1 MYTYIG
7 EDWVYKN
14 LVPPMNV
21 ELKHGQQYDIHIEF
35 DAQVVYIN
43 GVPIQTKPKETRVVL
58 PPEYQAWIPYN
69 PARFVKDWQPSG

>member
-14 LVPPMNV
+14 IVPPMNV
-21 ELKHGQQYDIHIEF
+21 ELKHGQQYDIHIES
-35 DAQVVYIN
+35 DPQMIYVN
-43 GVPIQTKPKETRVVL
+43 GVPIVTESVEVRVVL
-58 PPEYQAWIPYN
+58 PPDYQAWIPYN

>member
-14 LVPPMNV
+14 LVPPMDV
-21 ELKHGQQYDIHIEF
+21 ELKHGQQYDIHIES
-35 DAQVVYIN
+35 DSHMIYVN
-43 GVPIQTKPKETRVVL
+43 DVPIVTGPAEVRVVL

-69 PARFVKDWQPSG
+69 QARFIKDWQANG

>member
-14 LVPPMNV
+14 LVPPMDV
-21 ELKHGQQYDIHIEF
+21 ELKHGQQYDIRIESN
-35 DAQVVYIN
+35 AQTIYVN
-43 GVPIQTKPKETRVVL
+43 GVPMSTEATEIRVIL

-69 PARFVKDWQPSG
+69 PARFIKNWQANG

>member
-14 LVPPMNV
+14 LVPPMDV
-21 ELKHGQQYDIHIEF
+21 ELKHGQQYDIHIES
-35 DAQVVYIN
+35 DSHMIYVN
-43 GVPIQTKPKETRVVL
+43 GVPIITAPAEVRVVL

-69 PARFVKDWQPSG
+69 PVRFIKDWQANG

>member
-14 LVPPMNV
+14 LVPPMDV
-21 ELKHGQQYDIHIEF
+21 ELKNGQQYDIHIES
-35 DAQVVYIN
+35 DSNMIYVN
-43 GVPIQTKPKETRVVL
+43 GVSIVTRPAEVRVVL

-69 PARFVKDWQPSG
+69 PARFIKDWQANG

>member
-21 ELKHGQQYDIHIEF
+21 ELKHGQQYDIHI
-35 DAQVVYIN
+35 
-43 GVPIQTKPKETRVVL
+43 
-58 PPEYQAWIPYN
+58 
-69 PARFVKDWQPSG
+69 

>member
-21 ELKHGQQYDIHIEF
+21 ELKHGQQYDIHIES
-35 DAQVVYIN
+35 DAQMIYVN
-43 GVPIQTKPKETRVVL
+43 GVPIVTESVEVRVVL
-58 PPEYQAWIPYN
+58 PPDYQAWIPYN

>member
-21 ELKHGQQYDIHIEF
+21 ELKHGQQYDIHIES
-35 DAQVVYIN
+35 DSQMIYVN
-43 GVPIQTKPKETRVVL
+43 GVPIVTEPVEVRVVL
-58 PPEYQAWIPYN
+58 PPDYQAWIPYN
-69 PARFVKDWQPSG
+69 SARFIKDWQPSG

>member
-21 ELKHGQQYDIHIEF
+21 ELKHGQQYDIHIES
-35 DAQVVYIN
+35 DSQMIYVN
-43 GVPIQTKPKETRVVL
+43 GVPKVTEPVEVRVVL
-58 PPEYQAWIPYN
+58 PPDYQAWIPYN
-69 PARFVKDWQPSG
+69 PARFIKDWQPSG

>member
-14 LVPPMNV
+14 LVPPMDV
-21 ELKHGQQYDIHIEF
+21 ELKHGQQYDIHIKS
-35 DAQVVYIN
+35 DSHMIYVN
-43 GVPIQTKPKETRVVL
+43 GVPVVIAPAEVRVVL

-69 PARFVKDWQPSG
+69 PARFIKDWQANG

>member
-14 LVPPMNV
+14 LVPPMDV
-21 ELKHGQQYDIHIEF
+21 ELKHGQQYDIHIES
-35 DAQVVYIN
+35 DSQVVYIN
-43 GVPIQTKPKETRVVL
+43 GVPIQTQPAEVRVVL

-69 PARFVKDWQPSG
+69 PARFIKDWQANG

>member
-1 MYTYIG
+1 MCTYVG

-14 LVPPMNV
+14 LVPPMDV
-21 ELKHGQQYDIHIEF
+21 ELKHGQQYDIHIES

-43 GVPIQTKPKETRVVL
+43 GVPMQTKPTEIRIVL
-58 PPEYQAWIPYN
+58 LPDYQAWIPYN

>member
-21 ELKHGQQYDIHIEF
+21 ELKHGQQYDIHIES
-35 DAQVVYIN
+35 DSQMIYVN
-43 GVPIQTKPKETRVVL
+43 GVSIVTESVEVRVVL
-58 PPEYQAWIPYN
+58 PPDYQAWIPYN
-69 PARFVKDWQPSG
+69 PARFIKDWHANG

>member
-14 LVPPMNV
+14 LVPPMDV
-21 ELKHGQQYDIHIEF
+21 ELKHGQQYDIHIES
-35 DAQVVYIN
+35 DSHMIYVN
-43 GVPIQTKPKETRVVL
+43 GVPIVTGPAEVRVVL

-69 PARFVKDWQPSG
+69 PARFIKDWQTNG

>member
-1 MYTYIG
+1 MYIYIG

-21 ELKHGQQYDIHIEF
+21 ELKHGQQYDIHIES
-35 DAQVVYIN
+35 DPQMIYIN
-43 GVPIQTKPKETRVVL
+43 GVPIVTESVEVRVVL
-58 PPEYQAWIPYN
+58 PPDYQAWIPYN